1 MRKISTFEV
10 TVNGSVVEVRATGEV
25 GVYDLA
31 GMKIAEGFGTEGTVT
46 FESLAKGIYIV
57 CGAGKSAKAY
67 VR

>member
-1 MRKISTFEV
+1 M
-10 TVNGSVVEVRATGEV
+10 NGSVVEVRATGEV
-25 GVYDLA
+25 SVYDLA